1 MGRRICVAVK
11 AAQRTSAGFKPKE
24 LKSMYKRLMKICL
37 SLLFALSM
45 LATCAGAETV
55 RGDLSE
61 RFSDI
66 PRIEYEGQ
74 TYTLKNRITTVLAM
88 GIGQDE
94 AEKPRADVNFMLII
108 DDNAKTFSVVE
119 IPADTLVQVIQEDGT
134 PWNMRFQDVYALGE
148 DSDAG
153 GMKMVETLNTVL
165 GEARVEHY
173 LAFDA
178 EGAAVLDASLAV
190 IEDTKE
196 RLKAMMTL
204 VEEMDSDQLND
215 TYKLLGDYII
225 TDMKSGAVMKV
236 IDKMDRYEV
245 LPRIMLPGAQYNAN
259 DGGTLY
265 VADVNEILKL
275 RVNAFYEVDGN

>member
-1 MGRRICVAVK
+1 MSKKLLGILLALLLVLSVQ
-11 AAQRTSAGFKPKE
+11 AA
-24 LKSMYKRLMKICL
+24 C
-37 SLLFALSM
+37 
-45 LATCAGAETV
+45 AETV

-66 PRIEYEGQ
+66 PKIEYEGQ
-74 TYTLKNRITTVLAM
+74 SYSLKSRITTVLAM
-88 GIGQDE
+88 GIGEDE
-94 AEKPRADVNFMLII
+94 AGNPRTDVNFMLVV
-108 DDNAKTFSVVE
+108 DDDAKTFSVIE
-119 IPADTLVQVIQEDGT
+119 IPADTLVQVIREDGT
-134 PWNMRFQDVYALGE
+134 PWNMRFQDVYALGAE
-148 DSDAG
+148 PDAG
-153 GMKMVETLNTVL
+153 GVKAVEILNNVL
-165 GEARVEHY
+165 GEVRVEHY

-178 EGAAVLDASLAV
+178 EGAAVLDIELAS

-204 VEEMDSDQLND
+204 LEEMDSDQLND

-245 LPRIMLPGAQYNAN
+245 LPRILLPGARYNAN

-265 VADVNEILKL
+265 VADENEILKF
-275 RVNAFYEVDGN
+275 RVSAFYEASRY

>member
-1 MGRRICVAVK
+1 MIKKLLGFLLVMLLGISAVT
-11 AAQRTSAGFKPKE
+11 AN
-24 LKSMYKRLMKICL
+24 
-37 SLLFALSM
+37 
-45 LATCAGAETV
+45 AETV

-61 RFSDI
+61 RFNDV
-66 PRIEYEGQ
+66 PKIEYEGQ
-74 TYTLKNRITTVLAM
+74 TYSLKNRITTVLAM

-94 AEKPRADVNFMLII
+94 AGNPRTDVNFMLVV
-108 DDNAKTFSVVE
+108 DDNAKTFSVIE
-119 IPADTLVQVIQEDGT
+119 IPSDTLVQVSREDGT
-134 PWNMRFQDVYALGE
+134 LWNMRFQDVYAQGE
-148 DSDAG
+148 DPDAG
-153 GMKMVETLNTVL
+153 GMKTVEILNGVL
-165 GEARVEHY
+165 GDTRVEHY

-178 EGAAVLDASLAV
+178 EGAAVLDIELAS

-225 TDMKSGAVMKV
+225 TDMKSGAVMKI

-245 LPRIMLPGAQYNAN
+245 LPRTTLPGAQYNAN

-265 VADVNEILKL
+265 VADVNEILKFC
-275 RVNAFYEVDGN
+275 VNTFYEVSRY